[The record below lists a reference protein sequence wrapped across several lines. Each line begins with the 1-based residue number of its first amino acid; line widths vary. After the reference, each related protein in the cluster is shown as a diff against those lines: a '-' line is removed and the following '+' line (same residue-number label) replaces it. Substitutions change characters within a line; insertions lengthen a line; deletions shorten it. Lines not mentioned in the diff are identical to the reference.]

1 MSIFIPYNIT
11 DVLTTLETCFT
22 IDLTNITDYQAVLLT
37 LVANA
42 YFFLFWGFIMYFVLK
57 SLNWV
62 YERIC

>member
-11 DVLTTLETCFT
+11 DVLTTLETWFT
-22 IDLTNITDYQAVLLT
+22 IDLTNITDYQAILLT
-37 LVANA
+37 LVTNA